1 MGLSV
6 EVISLYVGGD
16 LCFPL
21 VSIVEKL
28 LLVVQQL
35 LVSLRGE
42 LKVWALELERQHQIH
57 IMYTYAYIHTHTH
70 SSHLHNG
77 VHRTRLLAE
86 AAVDAFGHVDVVTGR
101 PPAAVGTSLRLNGD
115 GLRGGVE

>member
-1 MGLSV
+1 M
-6 EVISLYVGGD
+6 
-16 LCFPL
+16 
-21 VSIVEKL
+21 
-28 LLVVQQL
+28 
-35 LVSLRGE
+35 
-42 LKVWALELERQHQIH
+42 H
-57 IMYTYAYIHTHTH
+57 IYIHTH

-86 AAVDAFGHVDVVTGR
+86 AAIDAFGHVDVVTGR